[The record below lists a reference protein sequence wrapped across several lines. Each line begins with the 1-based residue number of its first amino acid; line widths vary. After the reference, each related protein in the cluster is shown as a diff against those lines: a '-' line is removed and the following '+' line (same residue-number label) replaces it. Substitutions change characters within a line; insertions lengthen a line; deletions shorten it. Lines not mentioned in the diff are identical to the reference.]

1 MERVAGRGR
10 RCECGERCSFLGSFL
25 EDFETKGPV
34 EVPTTTSTSLHLRR
48 SSASDAVFSTF
59 PPSPSLSVFH
69 TPACGPPGREDED
82 RYVGRARKSAQ
93 TRIGRGGGKH
103 VGLKARSGH
112 HRLEGRVH
120 NHALALLPHHAGE
133 LHAARSNVELERVGQ
148 VGDAEAAA
156 PFGRVHPWHVGNVD
170 SLGDASHATHLIAHH
185 GSVISDSLIGLVFV
199 ITGRTSAAGPE

>member
-10 RCECGERCSFLGSFL
+10 RCECGERCSFL
-25 EDFETKGPV
+25 ENFETKGPV
-34 EVPTTTSTSLHLRR
+34 EVPTTASTSLHLRR
-48 SSASDAVFSTF
+48 SSASDAVFSMF

-69 TPACGPPGREDED
+69 TPACGPDREDED
-82 RYVGRARKSAQ
+82 RTTSGGGE

-120 NHALALLPHHAGE
+120 NHALALLPQHAGE